1 MRILIIG
8 GTNFM
13 GPAVARELLDG
24 GHTVAVF
31 HRGKT
36 ERDVPADVTHIH
48 GDQRD
53 LPNYADEFAQF
64 APEVVIHMTLATEA
78 QALTFVA
85 TFTQAPLAGVTRR
98 AVVISSQDV
107 YHAFGLVNRT
117 ESGPP
122 DPIPLTEDAPLRE
135 HLYPHAEMEPPP
147 GSEDN
152 DFWRQIKQYDK
163 ILVERVVMGAP
174 NLAGTVLRL
183 PAVYGPR
190 DQQHRTRDIV
200 KRVDDGR
207 RAIIIDADVA
217 NWRWAQGYVD
227 DMAHAIVLAATDDRA
242 AGHIY
247 NVAEADPLTYE
258 ERARA
263 LGRAAGWQ
271 GEIVIVPHD
280 ELPVSLQWDG
290 DATQDVVVDTSRIR
304 RDLGYAEALPRE
316 ERLARAVAWE
326 RANPPAEDAPGGY
339 DYAAEDEV
347 LAGLGR

>member
-8 GTNFM
+8 GTSFM
-13 GPAVARELLDG
+13 GPAVARELVDA

-48 GDQRD
+48 GNQRD
-53 LPNYADEFAQF
+53 LPTFADEFARF
-64 APEVVIHMTLATEA
+64 APEVVIHMALATEA
-78 QALTFVA
+78 QAQTFVA
-85 TFTQAPLAGVTRR
+85 TFTQQPLAGVTRR

-122 DPIPLTEDAPLRE
+122 DPIPLTEDSPLRKN
-135 HLYPHAEMEPPP
+135 LYPHAEMQPPP

-152 DFWRQIKQYDK
+152 DFWRQVKLYDK
-163 ILVERVVMGAP
+163 ILVERVVMSAP
-174 NLAGTVLRL
+174 ELPCTVLRL

-217 NWRWAQGYVD
+217 GWRWAHGYVD
-227 DMAHAIVLAATDDRA
+227 DMAHAIALAATDDRA

-247 NVAEADPLTYE
+247 NVAEPDAQSYE

-263 LGRAAGWQ
+263 LGHAAGWQ
-271 GEIVIVPHD
+271 GEFVIVPHD

-290 DATQDVVVDTSRIR
+290 DTSQDVVVDTTRIR

-326 RANPPAEDAPGGY
+326 RANPPAEDAPGAF

-347 LAGLGR
+347 LKQINK

>member
-8 GTNFM
+8 GTSFM
-13 GPAVARELLDG
+13 GPAVARELVAT
-24 GHTVAVF
+24 GHSVAVF

-36 ERDVPADVTHIH
+36 ERDVPEPVTHIH
-48 GDQRD
+48 GNQRD
-53 LPNYADEFAQF
+53 LPSFADEFARF

-78 QALTFVA
+78 QAQTFVA
-85 TFTQAPLAGVTRR
+85 TFTQPPLASVTRR

-117 ESGPP
+117 ESGAP
-122 DPIPLTEDAPLRE
+122 DPIPLTEDSPLRE

-147 GSEDN
+147 GNEDN

-163 ILVERVVMGAP
+163 ILVERMVMGAP
-174 NLAGTVLRL
+174 ALPCTVLRL

-190 DQQHRTRDIV
+190 DQQHRTREIV

-207 RAIIIDADVA
+207 LAIILDADVA
-217 NWRWAQGYVD
+217 NWRWTHGYVD
-227 DMAHAIVLAATDDRA
+227 DMAHAIVLAATDDHA

-247 NVAEADPLTYE
+247 NVGEPDPLTYE

-263 LGRAAGWQ
+263 LGAAAGWQ
-271 GEIVIVPHD
+271 GEIVVVPHD
-280 ELPVSLQWDG
+280 QLPVSLQWDG
-290 DATQDVVVDTSRIR
+290 DATQDVVVDTSHIR
-304 RDLGYAEALPRE
+304 RDLGYAEALPRT

-326 RANPPAEDAPGGY
+326 RANPPAADTPGAY
-339 DYAAEDEV
+339 DYATEDEV
-347 LAGLGR
+347 LAQMGK